1 MPPVLAR
8 LIPAVQLS
16 EVAFRSRHR
25 ALRAIL
31 WLHIP
36 LVAGVAVLGGHGG
49 GGHAGGMHGQ
59 HGEGATFL
67 WVVIAAAAGCAVL
80 SMTARGRRT
89 RAVAVSVGLLLSAVA
104 LVHGGG
110 GLTDLHFHFF
120 VVLALISLY
129 QDWAPFGVAVL
140 LVAAHH
146 LGMGLL
152 APTQVFS
159 DPRVQQNPLPWALLH
174 ATFVIAM
181 CGAQMAYWR
190 FSAVAQEESERIRE
204 RISAETEGS
213 LRAAATEAADAAR
226 REQIAAEEGAA
237 QLVRSTELAARLE
250 EVVEAV
256 AAQGVRLATDA
267 GEAMQ
272 TLEDR
277 LGETTRIVAAATG
290 EAGTA
295 LSEATSASA
304 RIDILLAAVADI
316 AAVTGVIQAVAQQ
329 TNLLALNATIE
340 AARAGEYGRGFGV
353 VAVEVK
359 ELAAQTAAATGR
371 IETTVADVTAGAA
384 AVAAAMTAVSRRLST
399 VATMQDEAT
408 ETIGRQTELAART
421 RNSVIDAAGEAG
433 SSVAALRT

>member
-49 GGHAGGMHGQ
+49 GHADGMHGQ

-159 DPRVQQNPLPWALLH
+159 DPRAQQNPLPWALLH

-213 LRAAATEAADAAR
+213 LRAAATEAADAASRSPPR
-226 REQIAAEEGAA
+226 RAPRSSSAAPSSPPGSK
-237 QLVRSTELAARLE
+237 RSSRRSPRRAYGSPRTPAR
-250 EVVEAV
+250 
-256 AAQGVRLATDA
+256 RC
-267 GEAMQ
+267 
-272 TLEDR
+272 R
-277 LGETTRIVAAATG
+277 RWRTG
-290 EAGTA
+290 
-295 LSEATSASA
+295 SA
-304 RIDILLAAVADI
+304 RRPASWPPRP
-316 AAVTGVIQAVAQQ
+316 
-329 TNLLALNATIE
+329 
-340 AARAGEYGRGFGV
+340 ARPVPR
-353 VAVEVK
+353 
-359 ELAAQTAAATGR
+359 
-371 IETTVADVTAGAA
+371 
-384 AVAAAMTAVSRRLST
+384 
-399 VATMQDEAT
+399 
-408 ETIGRQTELAART
+408 
-421 RNSVIDAAGEAG
+421 
-433 SSVAALRT
+433 